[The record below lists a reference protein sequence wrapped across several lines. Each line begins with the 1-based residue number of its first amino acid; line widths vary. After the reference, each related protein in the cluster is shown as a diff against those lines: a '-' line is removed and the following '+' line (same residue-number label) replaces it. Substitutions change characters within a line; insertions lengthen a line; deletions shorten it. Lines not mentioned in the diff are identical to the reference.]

1 MITDPL
7 FYAVAIPAVILIGLS
22 KGGFG
27 GTAALVGVPLMAI
40 AVPPVTAAGILLPIL
55 LVMDVVGL
63 FAWRGRFDRGIV
75 FTMLPA
81 AALGVLLGYLTA
93 AAVSEDAFR
102 LTIGLLAL
110 SFFGN
115 WLAGARRARAA
126 RPQQPAKGAFWG
138 AVAGFASFVSH
149 AGGPPYQIYVVPLKI
164 PPPVFAG
171 TSVIFFASVNAMK
184 LLPYFLLG
192 QFSRD
197 NLSTSAA
204 LLPLAPVATLAGIW
218 LVKRTDPTL
227 FYRIIYWL
235 LLPIGLKLVYDGAA
249 ALF

>member
-1 MITDPL
+1 M